1 MIDIHAYLN
10 FEKFVSDVAG
20 PIVRAKKMGVKKII
34 VPSSNLE
41 NSKIAIKLADRHPE
55 IYAAVGI
62 HPVYGEGVSLE
73 VIGQL
78 YTLLSAKKVVAVGEV
93 GLDYYYFN
101 KESQYR
107 RYPSSE
113 KQKTILIQMIKLAQD
128 ARLPLIL
135 HCREARLQ
143 SPEAIATGGQ
153 AYNDLIEF
161 LQKEGIKD
169 SGVIHCFQ
177 GDKKQAKKF
186 LERGFYLS
194 FDGNITYG
202 SSLDDVIFEVPLER
216 IMIETDSPFLT
227 PVPYRGQRNE
237 PAYLI
242 EVAKQIAKIKNIP
255 LVEVEKITEN
265 NAKTVFKV

>member
-1 MIDIHAYLN
+1 MIDIHAHLN

-135 HCREARLQ
+135 HCREA
-143 SPEAIATGGQ
+143 
-153 AYNDLIEF
+153 YNDLIEF